1 MSPHLVG
8 EKLLVPMDRQL
19 ALVGRNCLEPMDG
32 QLAIRKP
39 LPKRVAGSLEM
50 SHVERA

>member
-8 EKLLVPMDRQL
+8 EKRLVPMDGQL

-32 QLAIRKP
+32 QLAIR
-39 LPKRVAGSLEM
+39 RVAGSLEM